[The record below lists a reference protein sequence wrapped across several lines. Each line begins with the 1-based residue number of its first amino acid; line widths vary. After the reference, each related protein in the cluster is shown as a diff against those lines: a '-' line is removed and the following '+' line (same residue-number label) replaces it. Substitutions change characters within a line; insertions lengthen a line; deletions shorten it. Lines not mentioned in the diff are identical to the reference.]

1 MRRRT
6 PSTRRSS
13 GEASAGG
20 RQRRKKEAQRI
31 IRELHD
37 DEYVG
42 GGVPELHTLKSLTP
56 SGLRLLAEKCGEQ
69 GLDRTHTAIAISL
82 FWWIRW
88 KYRYVRWKYRAA
100 HCCQQN
106 AKPPPERENE

>member
-56 SGLRLLAEKCGEQ
+56 SGLSYLILAYRPSRSDDCHPKHRRHAAAMFG
-69 GLDRTHTAIAISL
+69 GAIIG
-82 FWWIRW
+82 
-88 KYRYVRWKYRAA
+88 
-100 HCCQQN
+100 
-106 AKPPPERENE
+106 P